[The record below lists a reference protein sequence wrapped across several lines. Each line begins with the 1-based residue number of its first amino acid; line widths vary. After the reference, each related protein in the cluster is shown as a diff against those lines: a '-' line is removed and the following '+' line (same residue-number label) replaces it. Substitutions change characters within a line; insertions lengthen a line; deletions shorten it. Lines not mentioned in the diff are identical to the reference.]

1 MYSEQEYNPAIKAT
15 DERDNHSAVRIGNN
29 RTELIMMMMTN
40 DNDDDDYYDVT
51 RSFSE
56 EGSPLAAV
64 CLPIAGECV

>member
-1 MYSEQEYNPAIKAT
+1 MNET
-15 DERDNHSAVRIGNN
+15 TTAVRIGNN

-40 DNDDDDYYDVT
+40 YDDDDDNDYYDVT